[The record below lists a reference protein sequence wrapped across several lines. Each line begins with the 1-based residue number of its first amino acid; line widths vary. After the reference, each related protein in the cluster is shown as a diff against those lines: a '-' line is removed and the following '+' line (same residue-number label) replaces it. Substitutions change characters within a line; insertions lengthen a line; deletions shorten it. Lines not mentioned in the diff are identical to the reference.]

1 MKFSFSVQFLNKHL
15 SSMLILLYHLLL
27 NFVHNNTGIEKPLEN
42 MKRMLMDQAALKYNV
57 IYQ

>member
-42 MKRMLMDQAALKYNV
+42 MKRMLMDQAALKS
-57 IYQ
+57 IM

>member
-15 SSMLILLYHLLL
+15 SSMLILLYYLLL
-27 NFVHNNTGIEKPLEN
+27 NFVHNNRGIEKPLEN

>member
-1 MKFSFSVQFLNKHL
+1 M
-15 SSMLILLYHLLL
+15 L